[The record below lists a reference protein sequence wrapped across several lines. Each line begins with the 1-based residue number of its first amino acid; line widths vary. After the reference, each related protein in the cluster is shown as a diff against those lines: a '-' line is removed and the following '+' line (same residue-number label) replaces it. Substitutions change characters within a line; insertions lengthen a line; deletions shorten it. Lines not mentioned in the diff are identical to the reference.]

1 MFFRNVLFCSKPSPS
16 PNPFILPPTTTTNT
30 TSTHNHPSEVAV
42 GNKSLEDQIPQEI
55 YRMIDEIMNQDSEE
69 DSKTIDQEEDE
80 SIIQDFDQVTNSS
93 DSASSFRSTTDFILP
108 DPTQVL
114 PQPSHHQQ
122 VATHL
127 IASPDGSLEFEMILP
142 LRYEPVRDESTGCVK
157 ILGQGGYGVVI
168 ACWDKFHP
176 ISLNSTD
183 MPFEMENQSSLNFSK
198 HEQQTTSYRMV
209 AVKKVKNVFES
220 GAPYRMLREIKIMR
234 HLRHH
239 ENIVELV
246 DVYISTHS
254 RNGPYCLK
262 ELKDLYI
269 VMGMM
274 QDGDLKMYLNR
285 LGKKKQCIP
294 IEFVKNVMRQLV
306 SAMEYMRSFGVLHRD
321 LKPANVLVQ
330 TNATNEENHKEHV
343 HVRISDFG
351 LSTSES
357 DHPGQSPNSMY
368 VVTRYYRSPE
378 VILQYDTQT
387 SSVDS
392 WSLGCIFA
400 ELLYMLGPKPI
411 RRPLFL
417 VQQSGQDMKGI
428 IEHLNLITCLLGKP
442 KDLNDIKGADGARD
456 FYEQHFNEFYEEG
469 VNLKAIFPSAPEEAL
484 DLLREFL
491 QWNPEK
497 RITFANAL
505 KHPFLLAQEN
515 EHVENLTLSS
525 LHLHEMHQ
533 HGMTNNKASSSGD
546 DQIVIE
552 SDSQKKTSKTS
563 QQHSLN
569 RQKQQQHRI
578 EFNFQTKCDAT
589 TLRYLYYKEMMYLN
603 RVILM
608 ASPQPEENA

>member
-1 MFFRNVLFCSKPSPS
+1 MTFRNLLFCSKPSPS
-16 PNPFILPPTTTTNT
+16 PNPFILPATTTNANNNSSQEGT
-30 TSTHNHPSEVAV
+30 NKTSEF
-42 GNKSLEDQIPQEI
+42 DQIPDEMYRIIEEI
-55 YRMIDEIMNQDSEE
+55 INNCDEDTSDVQYHSKTNQD
-69 DSKTIDQEEDE
+69 DE
-80 SIIQDFDQVTNSS
+80 SMIQDFDDEFSNNSDDSSSTFGS
-93 DSASSFRSTTDFILP
+93 DFTVPEPSQI
-108 DPTQVL
+108 L
-114 PQPSHHQQ
+114 PQPLHHQQ

-127 IASPDGSLEFEMILP
+127 ITSPDGSLEFEMILP

-168 ACWDKFHP
+168 ACWDKFRP
-176 ISLNSTD
+176 ITSSSTNS
-183 MPFEMENQSSLNFSK
+183 S
-198 HEQQTTSYRMV
+198 TTSQSPPYQMV
-209 AVKKVKNVFES
+209 AVKKVRNVFES

-246 DVYISTHS
+246 DVFISTHS
-254 RNGPYCLK
+254 RNVPYCLK
-262 ELKDLYI
+262 ELQDLYI
-269 VMGMM
+269 VMGLM

-285 LGKKKQCIP
+285 LGKKKQCVS
-294 IEFVKNVMRQLV
+294 IEFVKNIMRQLV

-330 TNATNEENHKEHV
+330 THSTREANNDDHEGKDLV

-351 LSTSES
+351 LSTSET

-442 KDLNDIKGADGARD
+442 KDLNDIKGSDGARE
-456 FYEQHFNEFYEEG
+456 FYEQHFYEFSEEG
-469 VNLKAIFPSAPEEAL
+469 VDLKAIFPSAPEEAL

-505 KHPFLLAQEN
+505 CHPFLAQE
-515 EHVENLTLSS
+515 EDASVENLSS
-525 LHLHEMHQ
+525 LHLDAVNQTRSTHDEKNVETHP
-533 HGMTNNKASSSGD
+533 TAC
-546 DQIVIE
+546 
-552 SDSQKKTSKTS
+552 
-563 QQHSLN
+563 
-569 RQKQQQHRI
+569 QQQTTKPAQHHRI

-589 TLRYLYYKEMMYLN
+589 TLRYLYYKEMMYFN
-603 RVILM
+603 RRVVFM
-608 ASPQPEENA
+608 KTQ